1 MKKKTKKKRKTNKMP
16 PLYWVDKLIYWVLIA
31 MLVVICAFVIFY
43 PLFAAES
50 LYFYEEE
57 VVAFDRHAS
66 VLWILPTFFLF
77 FMIIVAVGSA
87 YSTRR
92 PIFGIPNFRYGPSQ
106 YPRIYP
112 LFSQNKP
119 QKKITSEQRKWII
132 LSWGILIAIALSILA
147 TYPLSFNGRDCLNQ
161 NGSITVHNALNN
173 ETKEYASGDI
183 AEVEIYFYR
192 HTSGSSK
199 IRLRFLYRH
208 YSVGIRLTTDDGQE
222 YSFRARDFRG
232 ESMTEHLQQM
242 LQIKGRFST
251 DIITYDMVYADSF
264 FADNDL
270 TEEEKDLLYQ
280 LFNME

>member
-1 MKKKTKKKRKTNKMP
+1 MAKKTKKKRKTNKMP

-106 YPRIYP
+106 Y
-112 LFSQNKP
+112 
-119 QKKITSEQRKWII
+119 
-132 LSWGILIAIALSILA
+132 
-147 TYPLSFNGRDCLNQ
+147 
-161 NGSITVHNALNN
+161 
-173 ETKEYASGDI
+173 
-183 AEVEIYFYR
+183 
-192 HTSGSSK
+192 
-199 IRLRFLYRH
+199 
-208 YSVGIRLTTDDGQE
+208 
-222 YSFRARDFRG
+222 
-232 ESMTEHLQQM
+232 
-242 LQIKGRFST
+242 GRFHSARHSASRNRGFSLQRRCQGG
-251 DIITYDMVYADSF
+251 TYALGLSSHHVR
-264 FADNDL
+264 L
-270 TEEEKDLLYQ
+270 
-280 LFNME
+280 